1 MEAES
6 KHAVVQKAS
15 TTSGKEEKSEP
26 KESKKEE
33 VAIEKVVKKRKRATK
48 AKNDSDESPE
58 PTTKK
63 KPAKPRAPRSLP
75 GVSKEQ
81 FEQLKLPPLKKKLNQ
96 YVRSVAQMVDADWHD
111 GYEEQQMEC
120 DNYFGELSPPI
131 QAVYDIA
138 IKKSLAFDQC
148 HEILKLIADTWT
160 NMLTIP
166 SRGDI
171 HEYYSEGSKIEI
183 ELDTGYEKEFGTI
196 EGALGYMWKRLL
208 CAAAVAQVPDE
219 KMLRFIKDAFDN
231 EPEFM
236 DGEEENS
243 DEDEDKEV
251 SGEGGDAKSGVD
263 KALEKGMP
271 RLKALY
277 EKGDW
282 KQLPTTKKVHRQRRG
297 IDRRFDGP
305 KHRRTRDFSD
315 DEDNEN
321 CLIM

>member
-1 MEAES
+1 
-6 KHAVVQKAS
+6 
-15 TTSGKEEKSEP
+15 
-26 KESKKEE
+26 
-33 VAIEKVVKKRKRATK
+33 
-48 AKNDSDESPE
+48 
-58 PTTKK
+58 
-63 KPAKPRAPRSLP
+63 
-75 GVSKEQ
+75 
-81 FEQLKLPPLKKKLNQ
+81 
-96 YVRSVAQMVDADWHD
+96 VRSVAQMVDADWHD

-231 EPEFM
+231 VNGFM
-236 DGEEENS
+236 DDNKEKS
-243 DEDEDKEV
+243 DED
-251 SGEGGDAKSGVD
+251 ATSGVD
-263 KALEKGMP
+263 KILEKGMP

-277 EKGDW
+277 EKADW
-282 KQLPTTKKVHRQRRG
+282 KQLPTTKKVHRPRRG